1 MGGKGPRE
9 LPARPAGFL
18 DPLVEKPQATPS
30 PLLVCSDKKKIVQHS
45 PCENEEEKSPP
56 PFLYLLSGTW
66 VPSQTRTGTGAY
78 SAQLV
83 KGSRNPKPAC
93 PGTSFLNPN
102 LSHCSLLEPG
112 SLPWPW
118 GPTATLL
125 ALQAVSSTLSSLEL
139 LRKQQGFVTCSNQ
152 MQEIYSQ
159 TVTYNVLSNQVIP
172 K

>member
-1 MGGKGPRE
+1 MK
-9 LPARPAGFL
+9 
-18 DPLVEKPQATPS
+18 
-30 PLLVCSDKKKIVQHS
+30 KKKIPLFFICSVGHG
-45 PCENEEEKSPP
+45 CPP
-56 PFLYLLSGTW
+56 RLELA
-66 VPSQTRTGTGAY
+66 QGAY

-125 ALQAVSSTLSSLEL
+125 AFQAVSSTLSSLEL
-139 LRKQQGFVTCSNQ
+139 LRKQQGFVTCSNLQ
-152 MQEIYSQ
+152 SNSYLQCSFKSSYTEVGQNTSK
-159 TVTYNVLSNQVIP
+159 LSLGEPHSHLVHFLQFSYI
-172 K
+172 